1 MVTQPA
7 HSLCDKFFDRPLKLG
22 EKGRLMKDKIKKKI
36 EVNMPMPRIY
46 FFFAGAFFAS
56 FLTVFLATE
65 ITSGCYICE
74 QFVFIIC

>member
-1 MVTQPA
+1 MR
-7 HSLCDKFFDRPLKLG
+7 KFFEGPLSLAR
-22 EKGRLMKDKIKKKI
+22 KGRLVKDKIKKKI
-36 EVNMPMPRIY
+36 EVNMPMPRVY

-65 ITSGCYICE
+65 ITSGCYICG